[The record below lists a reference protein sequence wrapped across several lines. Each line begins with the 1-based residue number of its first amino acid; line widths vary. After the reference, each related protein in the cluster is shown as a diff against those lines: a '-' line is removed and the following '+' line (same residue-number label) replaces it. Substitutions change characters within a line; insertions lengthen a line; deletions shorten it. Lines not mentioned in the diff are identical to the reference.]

1 MRTGFFSSLI
11 FVSLVCFA
19 CEDDGPPKLLLKSNH
34 QVLSLEA
41 AVKSAEWQKGL
52 MNRESL
58 AAKEGMIFIGT
69 EERYRSFWMKNT
81 YIPLDIIFLDK
92 DFKIVHI
99 AKNTTPLSEASIS
112 SLAPAQYIVELN
124 AGSADD
130 LAWKVGDQ
138 LPKPEGMSDFK
149 SEVR

>member
-1 MRTGFFSSLI
+1 MRKAFVCALVFVGLFS
-11 FVSLVCFA
+11 FG
-19 CEDDGPPKLLLKSNH
+19 CEDDGPAKLLLKSNH
-34 QVLSLEA
+34 QVLSLEVA
-41 AVKSAEWQKGL
+41 AKSAEWQKGL

-58 AAKEGMIFIGT
+58 AALEGMIFLGT

-138 LPKPEGMSDFK
+138 LQKPEGMSDFK